1 MVKILGWLH
10 PFSVMLCAFIFCTPA
25 FANTVDL
32 RISGQDLQVGQVAQL
47 QVVVIGQQPNGVP
60 VVQFPQSGMNVQ
72 FTGQSSQVNS
82 INGRTTRRIAYNF
95 QLEALAEGS
104 FQVGPATVN
113 LGGTSIKTRTVRVS
127 VSERVRMS
135 SELLE
140 AYAEWSTSKAWVGQ
154 VVLYRRG
161 LKTRRPIHQ
170 DSWSPVPDEG
180 MSFVDEVQPKYS
192 EYRINDPDG
201 DLFIKEE
208 IHPKIAAQVG
218 TFEYPPT
225 VARVAV
231 VVGQSGRGLFTRY
244 QTELEVLT
252 VPATSL
258 DVRPLPPAPPNF
270 SGLVGEFTVTG
281 TLENTE
287 ATVGTSIPF
296 RVTVEGKVH

>member
-1 MVKILGWLH
+1 M
-10 PFSVMLCAFIFCTPA
+10 AE
-25 FANTVDL
+25 
-32 RISGQDLQVGQVAQL
+32 
-47 QVVVIGQQPNGVP
+47 
-60 VVQFPQSGMNVQ
+60 
-72 FTGQSSQVNS
+72 
-82 INGRTTRRIAYNF
+82 RRDGLLTNF

-113 LGGTSIKTRTVRVS
+113 LETSIKTRTVRVS

-231 VVGQSGRGLFTRY
+231 VVGQSGRGLFTIH

-296 RVTVEGKVH
+296 RVTVEGEGALGPFDWSLDNTQKHAPAFTMVHPREIRPLWMASFCRVRRLNKSLYLHRRVRSP